1 MTVPGDSRWVS
12 SLLGHRQLE
21 TALVCLGSLVRHSA
35 EPLAL
40 RLHDDGTL
48 TGEDRERLE
57 AGLDPALLV
66 SREEADDRAA
76 GLLARRPALRAYR
89 RDHPLALKLI
99 DAVLFGGEELAYC
112 DSDILFLRPFR
123 GLFRLPG
130 PAGAVF
136 MSDRQNAYSVRSW
149 HLLAHRR
156 LRLPRRVNSGVVVYR
171 TGAYDPDL
179 LEWYLSR
186 PELLFAPVWVEQTAW
201 ALLGWQS
208 GCRLLDP
215 AQVAFPEAGRPV
227 GDGVAALHFV
237 SPVRSLLPR
246 YAPLA
251 EAAGDGPPV
260 EIRSRPAA
268 RCRALDMAATEAR
281 RWLKRRF
288 EPQG

>member
-1 MTVPGDSRWVS
+1 VTVPIESRWVS

-21 TALVCLGSLVRHSA
+21 TALVCLGSLVRHSV

-48 TGEDRERLE
+48 TQEDRDRLDAE
-57 AGLDPALLV
+57 LGAAALV
-66 SREEADDRAA
+66 SREEADDRATS
-76 GLLARRPALRAYR
+76 LLARRPALRAYR

-99 DAVLFGGEELAYC
+99 DAVLFAGEELAYC
-112 DSDILFLRPFR
+112 DSDILFLRPFC
-123 GLFRLPG
+123 GLFRLHG
-130 PAGAVF
+130 PVGAVF

-156 LRLPRRVNSGVVVYR
+156 LRLPRQVNSGVVVYG
-171 TGAYDPDL
+171 TAAYDPDL

-186 PELLFAPVWVEQTAW
+186 PEFGFAPVWVEQTAW
-201 ALLGWQS
+201 ALLGWQC

-215 AQVAFPEAGRPV
+215 LQVAFPADGEPV
-227 GDGVAALHFV
+227 GEGVVALHFV

-251 EAAGDGPPV
+251 AGAEGLL
-260 EIRSRPAA
+260 PAA
-268 RCRALDMAATEAR
+268 VRSLPARRCRALDLAGTEAR
-281 RWLKRRF
+281 RWLSRL
-288 EPQG
+288 